1 MTLKYF
7 RRLSET
13 KQFHRLINK
22 GVCVAERITE
32 DLELLLFQLDRFYVE
47 VVFDKNTNEAV
58 DARSFEDTDE
68 LDPYLEEIDLGELFT
83 D

>member
-13 KQFHRLINK
+13 RQFHRLITQ
-22 GVCVAERITE
+22 GVCVAERITS
-32 DLELLLFQLDRFYVE
+32 DLQMLLFQLDRFYVE
-47 VVFDKNTNEAV
+47 VVFNKNTDEAV
-58 DARSFEDTDE
+58 GARSFEDTDE
-68 LDPYLEEIDLGELFT
+68 LAPYLETIDLSELFN